1 MGARAPGR
9 AIRERGQG
17 VVTMNDRIS
26 AEAELAWAEFHRV
39 VNMTSDEL
47 RNWLLTDASG
57 EVAFPEP
64 GTGPGVSEVGA
75 RLVDVVR
82 KRSLALTASDAELMQ
97 GVVECVEV
105 GLENRPPKA
114 ELDEEWRHSLMT
126 VVHDPLRPNP
136 SSA

>member
-1 MGARAPGR
+1 
-9 AIRERGQG
+9 
-17 VVTMNDRIS
+17 MNDRIS
-26 AEAELAWAEFHRV
+26 AEAELAWEDFHRV

-64 GTGPGVSEVGA
+64 GPGPGVSELGA
-75 RLVDVVR
+75 RVVDVLR
-82 KRSLALTASDAELMQ
+82 KRKVDLTASDAELMQ
-97 GVVECVEV
+97 DVVEFVEDR
-105 GLENRPPKA
+105 LENRPPKA

-126 VVHDPLRPNP
+126 VGHDPLRPNP